1 MVLWNSV
8 QEDYIL
14 PLRFQIPRGYC
25 EYGKSN
31 QFNLLSVQIQD
42 ESFLNWFREFE
53 RKLVGNDLPL
63 ESRIKGDCINV
74 KYVEDFTQVFDECN
88 TFQYAEKETFADCNL
103 DCLVEVDKVYG
114 PMKDT
119 GVYGVTCKLFQV
131 RVHRNNTCLF
141 SD

>member
-8 QEDYIL
+8 QEYIL

-31 QFNLLSVQIQD
+31 QYNLLSVQIND
-42 ESFLNWFREFE
+42 ETFLEWFRELE
-53 RKLVGNDLPL
+53 LKLVGKDLPL
-63 ESRIKGDCINV
+63 ESRIKGECINV
-74 KYVEDFTQVFDECN
+74 KYVEDFTQIFDEEN
-88 TFQYAEKETFADCNL
+88 KFRYAENETFADCNL
-103 DCLVEVDKVYG
+103 DCLVEIDKVYG

-131 RVHRNNTCLF
+131 RVHKNNTCLF